1 MKLDSMGCS
10 VEVGDDYV
18 TVSRSRALVPT
29 DIQTLPHPGFPTDL
43 QAQFMLLAALALY
56 SIWWRCPHCGKF
68 LGRKHEVHCRY
79 CGRAVDRTAKNKKK
93 DQDEA

>member
-1 MKLDSMGCS
+1 MSLRQKDYIIAALAIGGLFAAMANG
-10 VEVGDDYV
+10 VVGAV
-18 TVSRSRALVPT
+18 
-29 DIQTLPHPGFPTDL
+29 
-43 QAQFMLLAALALY
+43 MLLAALALY
-56 SIWWRCPHCGKF
+56 SIWWLCPHCGKF